1 MDESAFKWP
10 CGHMRLSYIILH
22 QITSFDHQGARSREQ
37 GVAGL
42 EPGLA
47 CPFTPFRSQ
56 FVVDGGSLCG
66 LAFGSLLALLAL
78 LSLKIKWHEERR
90 SPVAG
95 TMHFF
100 VCPFGAFVGGPTQ
113 GQQWRPTIWSFRF
126 WISLIYIF
134 QMTVLFWPFVNIVY
148 FSCSYSCSLAN
159 QYKLY
164 L

>member
-1 MDESAFKWP
+1 MAMRPYAAVIYHPAPDHILWP
-10 CGHMRLSYIILH
+10 SGSKE
-22 QITSFDHQGARSREQ
+22 QGA
-37 GVAGL
+37 AGL

-126 WISLIYIF
+126 WISLIY
-134 QMTVLFWPFVNIVY
+134 LFAAEKYLFIGHNNGNNGSNVKWLY
-148 FSCSYSCSLAN
+148 FFDHS
-159 QYKLY
+159 
-164 L
+164 

>member
-126 WISLIYIF
+126 WISLIY
-134 QMTVLFWPFVNIVY
+134 LFAAEKYLFIGHNNGNNGSNVKWLY
-148 FSCSYSCSLAN
+148 FFDHS
-159 QYKLY
+159 
-164 L
+164 